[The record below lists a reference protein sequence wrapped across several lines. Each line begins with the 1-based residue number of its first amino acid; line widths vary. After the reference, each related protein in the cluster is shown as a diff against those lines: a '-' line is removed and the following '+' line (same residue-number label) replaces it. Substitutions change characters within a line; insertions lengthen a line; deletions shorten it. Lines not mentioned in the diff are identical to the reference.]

1 MFEVIRSI
9 IEWAPL
15 GLPAFLAVITFIVF
29 FHELGHFLV
38 ARAFGVTIETF
49 SIGFGRK
56 IFAWRDRKGTEWRI
70 SWIPLGGY
78 VKFLGDEN
86 AASMPDPEKVAQL
99 PPDQRG
105 NALQSK
111 PLYQRALIVAAGPAA
126 NFLLALVIFT
136 VMFLTYGRLIIP
148 PVIGTVTPG
157 SAAAAAGFKPGD
169 RIRDIDGR
177 AIDSYDDMRAV
188 VTLSAGQELRFDIER
203 AGKPLTLWATPR
215 LTEVNDQ
222 IAGRQRVGILGV
234 QNRVTADNVR
244 RVRYGPIGA
253 VGAAAGEVWHIVD
266 TTFSYLGK
274 IVTGHQDASQ
284 ISGMVGTASVS
295 KKVAEL
301 GLVALINLA
310 ALISVSIGLVNLF
323 PIPILD
329 GGHLLY
335 YACEAVLGRP
345 LGARVQDVGFRLGL
359 AAVLGLMVFATW
371 NDLVRLSLF

>member
-1 MFEVIRSI
+1 MEVIRNFI
-9 IEWAPL
+9 DWAPL
-15 GLPAFLAVITFIVF
+15 GLPSFLAVITFIVF

-56 IFAWRDRKGTEWRI
+56 IVAWRDRKGTEWRI
-70 SWIPLGGY
+70 AWIPLGGY

-203 AGKPLTLWATPR
+203 GGKPLTLWAAPR
-215 LTEVNDQ
+215 LTEVNDP

-253 VGAAAGEVWHIVD
+253 VGAAAGEVWNIVD

-274 IVTGHQDASQ
+274 IVTGRQDASQ
-284 ISGMVGTASVS
+284 ISGMVGTANVS